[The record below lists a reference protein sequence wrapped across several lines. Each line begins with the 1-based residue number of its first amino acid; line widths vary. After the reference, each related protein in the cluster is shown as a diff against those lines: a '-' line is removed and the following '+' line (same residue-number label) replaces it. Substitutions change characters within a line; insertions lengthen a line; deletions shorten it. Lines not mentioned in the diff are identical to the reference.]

1 MNYSV
6 ESNRLY
12 IKNMNLNKDDIVVRK
27 KFLKNYPLHW
37 HDCFEL
43 ELILSGKAT
52 QILNGKKY
60 ELQAGDIYLLNPTDF
75 HEFIIHEETEIIN
88 VMIAD
93 DIVDEKLLYSFLNFN
108 KNILFRLDEEEF
120 KSVHFLLELAISEF
134 NKGESGFYQFT
145 KNIIECIFI
154 TLLRKSDVY
163 KEEDKELPEN
173 AVHKALLYMH
183 GHFRENPS
191 MEEVAGLCGFNP
203 CYFSS
208 LFHKVTS
215 STYKEYITNLKL
227 EYAKKLA
234 LSSSLSVTEICFSS
248 GFNSL
253 SHFLRE
259 YKNKYRQT
267 VSETRKYEKAM

>member
-12 IKNMNLNKDDIVVRK
+12 IKNMNLNKDDIVIRK

-43 ELILSGKAT
+43 ELILSGSAT

-60 ELQAGDIYLLNPTDF
+60 ELQPGDIYLLNPTDF
-75 HEFIIHEETEIIN
+75 HEFTINEETEIIN

-93 DIVDEKLLYSFLNFN
+93 DIIDEKLLYGFLKSD
-108 KNILFRLDEEEF
+108 KNVLYRLDEEEF
-120 KSVHFLLELAISEF
+120 TNIKFLLELAINEF
-134 NKGESGFYQFT
+134 NKGETGFYRYT
-145 KNIIECIFI
+145 KNIIECLFI
-154 TLLRKSDVY
+154 SLMRKNDIYSSSDN
-163 KEEDKELPEN
+163 DIPDN

-191 MEEVAGLCGFNP
+191 MEDVAKLCGFNSS
-203 CYFSS
+203 YFSA
-208 LFHKVTS
+208 LFHKTTL

-234 LSSSLSVTEICFSS
+234 LSSNLSVTEICFSS

-259 YKNKYRQT
+259 YKNKYKQT
-267 VSETRKYEKAM
+267 VSETRKNA

>member
-27 KFLKNYPLHW
+27 KYLKDYPLHW

-43 ELILSGKAT
+43 ELILSGSAT

-60 ELQAGDIYLLNPTDF
+60 QLQPGDIYLLNSTDF
-75 HEFIIHEETEIIN
+75 HEFTVEKETEIIN

-93 DIVDEKLLYSFLNFN
+93 DIVDEKLLYSFLKSS
-108 KNILFRLDEEEF
+108 KNIIFRLDEEEF
-120 KSVHFLLELAISEF
+120 KNVKFMLELAINEF
-134 NKGESGFYQFT
+134 NKGESGFYQIT

-154 TLLRKSDVY
+154 TLMRKSDIY
-163 KEEDKELPEN
+163 SREDDISEN
-173 AVHKALLYMH
+173 AVHRALLYIH

-191 MEEVAGLCGFNP
+191 MEEVAGICGFNP
-203 CYFSS
+203 SYFST

-215 STYKEYITNLKL
+215 TTYKVYINNLKL

-234 LSSSLSVTEICFSS
+234 LSSNLSVTEICFSS

-259 YKNKYRQT
+259 YKNKYNQT
-267 VSETRKYEKAM
+267 VSETRKNA

>member
-27 KFLKNYPLHW
+27 KFLKDYPLHW

-43 ELILSGKAT
+43 ELILSGSAT

-60 ELQAGDIYLLNPTDF
+60 ELQPGDIYLLNPTDF
-75 HEFIIHEETEIIN
+75 HEFTINEETEIIN

-93 DIVDEKLLYSFLNFN
+93 DIIDEKLLYGFLKSD
-108 KNILFRLDEEEF
+108 KNVLFRLNEEEF
-120 KSVHFLLELAISEF
+120 LNTKFLLELAITEF
-134 NKGESGFYQFT
+134 NKGEKGFYQFT
-145 KNIIECIFI
+145 KNIIECLFI
-154 TLLRKSDVY
+154 TLMRKNDVY
-163 KEEDKELPEN
+163 KDAGNDMPEN

-191 MEEVAGLCGFNP
+191 MEYVANLCGFNP
-203 CYFSS
+203 SYFSS

-215 STYKEYITNLKL
+215 STYKTYITNLKL

-234 LSSSLSVTEICFSS
+234 LSSSLSVTEICYSS

-259 YKNKYRQT
+259 YKNKYKQT
-267 VSETRKYEKAM
+267 VSETRKNAF